1 MNANFTTY
9 TNQPIETDC
18 FEVLKNN
25 CRFLETEMLATL
37 RVAHGIN
44 TVDNVELEDEF
55 YAEEDGDEYVCGFMQ
70 VVDAKDFIEDD
81 LLEEGELTIDQLIE
95 KLAK

>member
-1 MNANFTTY
+1 MNAIY

-55 YAEEDGDEYVCGFMQ
+55 YAEEEGDEFTCGFMQ
-70 VVDAKDFIEDD
+70 VVDATTLQFIEDD
-81 LLEEGELTIDQLIE
+81 LLEEGELTLDQLIE
-95 KLAK
+95 TLAK